1 VIATQKGITS
11 SALWLFA
18 ICAAAGGCTPPAST
32 PVAPAKTVSYFDA
45 HKEERVAKLVE
56 CRESGI
62 SASGDSPAIRECN
75 AALNSRF
82 SEQAKLEQ
90 QAAAAKFEVSRLKAD
105 ASWRRLDP
113 KAKVD
118 PAKEAQDLAQAE
130 TNLKNIQAQ
139 LHELK

>member
-1 VIATQKGITS
+1 MIATKKCITPG
-11 SALWLFA
+11 ALWLVA
-18 ICAAAGGCTPPAST
+18 MCAAAGGCTPPAST
-32 PVAPAKTVSYFDA
+32 PVAQAKTVSYFDT

-56 CRESGI
+56 CRENGI
-62 SASGDSPAIRECN
+62 SESGDSPAIRECN
-75 AALNSRF
+75 AARISRF
-82 SEQAKLEQ
+82 SEQAKLEEK
-90 QAAAAKFEVSRLKAD
+90 AAAAKFEVSRLKAD
-105 ASWRRLDP
+105 ASWRKLDP